1 MASTRV
7 HSIQLVALGAS
18 VLGTVALFLP
28 FTSDVSPIM
37 GITIG
42 DEGIWMLALPFV
54 LAPLALYLSLRLVV
68 TGSATAIE
76 RRLVTWIS
84 LGVVLLTPSFIAWG
98 DPGPRPS
105 TLRGWTL
112 LIVPLAVILAGAV
125 LFWRGR
131 RRDVAADARAVAALT
146 CAYLPN
152 VVLCELL
159 FAGNLQIGAYV
170 TIATAVGYALV
181 AALIWRTASTR

>member
-7 HSIQLVALGAS
+7 RSIQLVALGAS

-37 GITIG
+37 GMTIG

-84 LGVVLLTPSFIAWG
+84 LGVVLLTPSFIAWAWDDG
-98 DPGPRPS
+98 PS
-105 TLRGWTL
+105 TLRGWAL
-112 LIVPLAVILAGAV
+112 LIVPLAMILAGAV
-125 LFWRGR
+125 LFWRWR

-152 VVLCELL
+152 VVLCELG

-170 TIATAVGYALV
+170 TIATAVGYTFV